1 MRIIKKKSWPEI
13 FEKVLSGEKKF
24 DLRLGDF
31 EISEGDIL
39 ILEEWDP
46 EKKEYTGR
54 KLEKRISYVLKTKD
68 VEFWPE
74 EDINKFGFVIVSLD

>member
-46 EKKEYTGR
+46 EKEEYTGR
-54 KLEKRISYVLKTKD
+54 KLEKKVGFVLKTKD

-74 EDINKFGFVIVSLD
+74 EDVNKFGFVIVSLD

>member
-39 ILEEWDP
+39 IFEEWDP